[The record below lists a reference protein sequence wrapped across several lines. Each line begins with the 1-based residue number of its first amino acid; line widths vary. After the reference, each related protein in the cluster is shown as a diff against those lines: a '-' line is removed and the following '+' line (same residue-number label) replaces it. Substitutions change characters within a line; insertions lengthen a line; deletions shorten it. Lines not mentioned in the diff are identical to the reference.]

1 MRFRSVVEFVSIWSP
16 GEACK
21 VGQFRESISFS
32 VWRSPVFLSVR
43 RRVNLLRMFLSPASV
58 CYGSIRRLKGW
69 CRRLV
74 AREKFCLLVSCDGFS
89 SRRYRSNFGLWAAA
103 AAISDLWLLQKF
115 KIC

>member
-58 CYGSIRRLKGW
+58 
-69 CRRLV
+69 LV

-89 SRRYRSNFGLWAAA
+89 SRRVVRVGLAEVIRRVVGAMIAYRFLGSVSGGSVW
-103 AAISDLWLLQKF
+103 
-115 KIC
+115 